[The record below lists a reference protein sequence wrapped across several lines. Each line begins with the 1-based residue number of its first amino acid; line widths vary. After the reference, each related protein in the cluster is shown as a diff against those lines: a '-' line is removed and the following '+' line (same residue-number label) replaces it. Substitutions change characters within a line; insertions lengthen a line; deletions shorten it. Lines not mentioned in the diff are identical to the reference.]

1 MKRLSVVLSVLIA
14 LNTPLFSQSEAGAI
28 FLLIAP
34 GARAGGMGE
43 AQVAVANDAYASY
56 WNPAGLGFLDGQELA
71 LMHVNWLPGLAD
83 DLYYEFFAFR
93 KRYPTLG
100 TLGGHLIFLN
110 LGEQIRTSETG
121 DELGTFTSYM
131 TAVSLSYSALISRTQ
146 SFGINTKVS
155 YQHLVEIGAGS
166 EKGKGTST
174 DFGFDLGY
182 MHKEWLTPNLTLG
195 FNLSNLGPK
204 VSFIDPDQADPQPTN
219 LSIGLNY
226 AAVNSEFNKI
236 NIVYDIDKLL
246 VSSYPDMDWDK
257 DGYIG
262 GFDED
267 GNLSPGNDYNVD
279 GEIEIAHTDPIYK
292 ALFTSWVNDWILG
305 GDIDYGSSSPG
316 NGDGII
322 GGYNWIDGNNDG
334 KIDGTKWFDTNGN
347 SSVDPGEGEML
358 ATEGSPGDEG
368 WGKYNEYGIKE
379 RGNAKDRKISDEL
392 DRLVHNIGMEYWYGE
407 YFAIRSGFYYDKT
420 GKISNPTFGIG
431 LRFSGYGFDFGYTY
445 GETGHPLTNT
455 MRFSL
460 NMEF

>member
-1 MKRLSVVLSVLIA
+1 MKRLGIILSLLIVIHVPA
-14 LNTPLFSQSEAGAI
+14 FAQSEAGAI

-56 WNPAGLGFLDGQELA
+56 WNPAGLGFLEGSELA
-71 LMHVNWLPGLAD
+71 MMHVNWLPGLAD

-93 KRYPTLG
+93 KKYPTLG
-100 TLGGHLIFLN
+100 TVGGHLIFLN

-131 TAVSLSYSALISRTQ
+131 SAFALSYSALISPTK
-146 SFGINTKVS
+146 SFGLNAKVS

-174 DFGFDLGY
+174 DFGFDVGY
-182 MHKEWLTPNLTLG
+182 LHKEWLFPNLILG
-195 FNLSNLGPK
+195 LNLSNLGPK

-219 LSIGLNY
+219 LTIGLNY
-226 AAVNSEFNKI
+226 ALVKSEFNKI
-236 NIVYDIDKLL
+236 NVVYDVDKLL
-246 VSSYPDMDWDK
+246 VASYPDMDWDG

-267 GNLSPGNDYNVD
+267 GNVSPGNDYNKEGNLEV
-279 GEIEIAHTDPIYK
+279 AHSDPIYK
-292 ALFTSWVNDWILG
+292 AIFTSWVDDWLIG
-305 GDIDYGSSSPG
+305 GDIDKGASG
-316 NGDGII
+316 TGEGDKII
-322 GGYNWIDGNNDG
+322 GGYKWEDLDSDG
-334 KIDGTKWFDTNGN
+334 KIDD
-347 SSVDPGEGEML
+347 DEMVS
-358 ATEGSPGDEG
+358 TDGSPGDEN
-368 WGKYNEYGIKE
+368 WGKYNEYGEKE
-379 RGNAKDRKISDEL
+379 VGNSKDRSISNEL
-392 DRLVHNIGMEYWYGE
+392 DKLVHNLGMEYWYGE
-407 YFAIRSGFYYDKT
+407 YFAIRTGFYYDKT

-431 LRFSGYGFDFGYTY
+431 LRFAGYGFDFGYTY

>member
-1 MKRLSVVLSVLIA
+1 MKRLGIILSLLIVIHVPA
-14 LNTPLFSQSEAGAI
+14 FAQSEAGAI

-56 WNPAGLGFLDGQELA
+56 WNPAGLGFLEGSELA
-71 LMHVNWLPGLAD
+71 MMHVNWLPGLAD

-93 KRYPTLG
+93 KKYPTLG
-100 TLGGHLIFLN
+100 TVGGHLIFLN

-131 TAVSLSYSALISRTQ
+131 SAFALSYSALISPTK
-146 SFGINTKVS
+146 SFGLNAKVS

-174 DFGFDLGY
+174 DFGFDVGY
-182 MHKEWLTPNLTLG
+182 LHKEWLFPNLTLG
-195 FNLSNLGPK
+195 LNLSNLGPK

-219 LSIGLNY
+219 LTIGLNY
-226 AAVNSEFNKI
+226 ALVKSEFNKI
-236 NIVYDIDKLL
+236 NVVYDVDKLL
-246 VSSYPDMDWDK
+246 VASYPDMDWDG

-267 GNLSPGNDYNVD
+267 GNVSPGNDYNKEGNLEV
-279 GEIEIAHTDPIYK
+279 AHSDPIYK
-292 ALFTSWVNDWILG
+292 AIFTSWVDDWLIG
-305 GDIDYGSSSPG
+305 GDIDKGASG
-316 NGDGII
+316 TGEGDKII
-322 GGYNWIDGNNDG
+322 GGYEWEDSDSDG
-334 KIDGTKWFDTNGN
+334 KIDDDEWVSTD
-347 SSVDPGEGEML
+347 
-358 ATEGSPGDEG
+358 GSPGDEN
-368 WGKYNEYGIKE
+368 WGKYNEYGEKE
-379 RGNAKDRKISDEL
+379 VGNSKDRSISNEL
-392 DRLVHNIGMEYWYGE
+392 DKLVHNLGMEYWYGE
-407 YFAIRSGFYYDKT
+407 YFAIRTGFYYDKT

-431 LRFSGYGFDFGYTY
+431 LRFAGYGFDFGYTY

>member
-1 MKRLSVVLSVLIA
+1 MKRLGIVLSVMIV
-14 LNTPLFSQSEAGAI
+14 LNYPVLAQSEAGAI

-43 AQVAVANDAYASY
+43 AQTAVANDAYASY
-56 WNPAGLGFLDGQELA
+56 WNPAGLGFLEGKELA

-93 KRYPTLG
+93 KKYPTLG

-131 TAVSLSYSALISRTQ
+131 TAFSLSYSALISRTQ
-146 SFGINTKVS
+146 SFGINSKIS
-155 YQHLVEIGAGS
+155 YQHLVEIGAGA
-166 EKGKGTST
+166 EKGKGTSI

-182 MHKEWLTPNLTLG
+182 MHKEWLSPNLTLG
-195 FNLSNLGPK
+195 LNLSNLGPK

-219 LSIGLNY
+219 LSIGFNY
-226 AAVNSEFNKI
+226 AVINSEFNKL
-236 NIVYDIDKLL
+236 NVVYDVDKLL
-246 VSSYPDMDWDK
+246 VSSYPDMDWDG

-267 GNLSPGNDYNVD
+267 GNQSAYNDYNSD
-279 GEIEIAHTDPIYK
+279 GQIEIAHTDPIYK
-292 ALFTSWVNDWILG
+292 AIFTSWANDWILG

-322 GGYNWIDGNNDG
+322 GGYEWVDVNGDG
-334 KIDGTKWFDTNGN
+334 KIDGTKWYDSNGN
-347 SSVDPGEGEML
+347 ESFDPGEGEMI
-358 ATEGSPGDEG
+358 ASEGEPGDEG

-379 RGNAKDRKISDEL
+379 KGNAKDRKLSDEL
-392 DRLVHNIGMEYWYGE
+392 DRLVHNIGMEYWYGQ
-407 YFAIRSGFYYDKT
+407 YFAIRSGFIYDKT